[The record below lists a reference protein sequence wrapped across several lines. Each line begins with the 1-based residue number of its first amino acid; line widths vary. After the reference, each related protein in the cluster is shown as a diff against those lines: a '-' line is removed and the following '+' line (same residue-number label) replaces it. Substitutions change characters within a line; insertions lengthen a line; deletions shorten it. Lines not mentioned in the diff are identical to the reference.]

1 MPPSIMTEKE
11 KNDIVANV
19 GSGESQISLPEPG
32 SQERLLA
39 ERKLVRTLDTRVLP
53 TIFIITIMN
62 YIDVRRLSRDCQETS
77 NARPA

>member
-1 MPPSIMTEKE
+1 MAEKE
-11 KNDIVANV
+11 ENDNTAEE
-19 GSGESQISLPEPG
+19 GLRESRISLLTLPEPG

-62 YIDVRRLSRDCQETS
+62 YIDVRHLSRDYQDTYK
-77 NARPA
+77 ALPA